1 MTRRRLVVKGR
12 GQQARVTITI
22 EVCRGKVWVT
32 SFDCPFTSEAI
43 LEPVQA
49 DSLIDLIAQAATEAR
64 GYQP

>member
-1 MTRRRLVVKGR
+1 MTRRRLVAKGR

-22 EVCRGKVWVT
+22 EVHRGKVWVT

-43 LEPVQA
+43 LEPAQA
-49 DSLIDLIAQAATEAR
+49 DSFIDLIAQATKEAR